1 MIAGV
6 FKNRNR
12 NQIKVSTSLR
22 MVSKLF
28 LQNKYLREEKLQ
40 PEKVNSAFKQI
51 NNTKSF
57 KDIFEKYGKI
67 KKAQAR
73 QQIKPIVQ
81 ESQEITP
88 ENNLLFPISR
98 SQPPQPIKIEE
109 PITTTDIQIRDRNAS
124 GSFHSTSSLDSV
136 DRVNYF
142 FPKKKFLIS

>member
-1 MIAGV
+1 MSLKIEIV
-6 FKNRNR
+6 
-12 NQIKVSTSLR
+12 IKSKYILDR
-22 MVSKLF
+22 YIPSKLF

-67 KKAQAR
+67 KKAQA

-81 ESQEITP
+81 ESQEISP

-98 SQPPQPIKIEE
+98 SQPPQPIKVEE
-109 PITTTDIQIRDRNAS
+109 PTTTTDIQIRDRNAS

-136 DRVNYF
+136 DRVIF
-142 FPKKKFLIS
+142 FALNIAV